1 MAIDLTGGIDPQREL
16 AFAERPDNPDMR
28 DSVSFWVFDD
38 RGELGLPRVG
48 IEALASQWD
57 VHAVQVNVAF
67 PDGRVYRTRADGP
80 SWPAAGPDGRPTVL
94 GGGPLGFECVREFD
108 TWRMTFDGQL
118 MQTSSADLVEGR
130 KTGPLVDVKF
140 DVEAVL
146 AVPPWV
152 QGALDA
158 QSGTQLEKSVE
169 GDLMGG
175 PRYEQL
181 FRARGSLSV
190 GGDAQSFTGSGL
202 RIRRQ
207 GVRKLEGFW
216 GHCWQSALF
225 PSGRAFGYIAYPPRP
240 DGQPTF
246 NEGYL
251 YLGESAGDGELIGA
265 RVVEAPWLRRLQ
277 PLGEDVS
284 VVLQTA
290 EGTVRIEG
298 ETVLSTHDITDPSE
312 IPPEQLA
319 LMANWTFPALQQA
332 GVRYTWDGEQTM
344 GMLERSIPTDQLVSD

>member
-1 MAIDLTGGIDPQREL
+1 MTIDLTGGIPADREL
-16 AFAERPDNPDMR
+16 ALAERPENPEMR

-48 IEALASQWD
+48 IEALASQWEA
-57 VHAVQVNVAF
+57 HAVQVNAAF
-67 PDGRVYRTRADGP
+67 ADGRVYRIRADAP
-80 SWPAAGPDGRPTVL
+80 SRPAAGPDGRPTVL
-94 GGGPLGFECVREFD
+94 GAGPLAFECVREFD

-118 MQTSSADLVEGR
+118 IQTSSADLVEGR
-130 KTGPLVDVKF
+130 KTGPLVDVAF
-140 DVEAVL
+140 DVEATL

-158 QSGTQLEKSVE
+158 QSRTQLQKSVE

-181 FRARGSLSV
+181 FRARGALTV
-190 GGDAQSFTGSGL
+190 GDDRRSFSGSGL

-246 NEGYL
+246 NEGYVF
-251 YLGESAGDGELIGA
+251 SGDGELIPA

-284 VVLQTA
+284 VVLETA
-290 EGTVRIEG
+290 DGTVRIAG
-298 ETVLSTHDITDPSE
+298 ETVLSTHDITDPSDV
-312 IPPEQLA
+312 PQEQLA

-344 GMLERSIPTDQLVSD
+344 GMLERSIPTDQLVAN

>member
-1 MAIDLTGGIDPQREL
+1 MGIDLTGGIDPHREL
-16 AFAERPDNPDMR
+16 TFAQRPDNPEMR
-28 DSVSFWVFDD
+28 DSVSFWVFDE

-48 IEALASQWD
+48 IEAFAANWES
-57 VHAVQVNVAF
+57 HAVQVNVAF
-67 PDGRVYRTRADGP
+67 PDGRVYRLRGDGP
-80 SWPAAGPDGRPTVL
+80 SWPATGPDGRPTVL
-94 GGGPLGFECVREFD
+94 GAGPLAFECVREFD

-118 MQTSSADLVEGR
+118 MQTSSAGLVEGR

-140 DVEAVL
+140 DVEATL

-158 QSGTQLEKSVE
+158 QSATQLRKSVE

-181 FRARGSLSV
+181 FRARGSLRV
-190 GGDAQSFTGSGL
+190 GGDERTFSGSGL

-251 YLGESAGDGELIGA
+251 FSGDGELIPA
-265 RVVEAPWLRRLQ
+265 RAVEAPWLRRLQ

-284 VVLQTA
+284 VVLETA
-290 EGTVRIEG
+290 DGTVRIAG

-312 IPPEQLA
+312 LPAEQLA

-332 GVRYTWDGEQTM
+332 GVRYTWDGEQAM
-344 GMLERSIPTDQLVSD
+344 GMLERSIPTDQLVAD

>member
-1 MAIDLTGGIDPQREL
+1 MAIDLTGGIDPDREL
-16 AFAERPDNPDMR
+16 AFAERPDNPELR
-28 DSVSFWVFDD
+28 DSVSFWVFDE

-48 IEALASQWD
+48 IEALASQWAA
-57 VHAVQVNVAF
+57 HAVQVNVAF
-67 PDGRVYRTRADGP
+67 GDGRVYRTREDGP
-80 SWPAAGPDGRPTVL
+80 SWPPIGPSGRPTVL

-108 TWRMTFDGQL
+108 TWRMTFDGKL
-118 MQTSSADLVEGR
+118 TETSSANLIEGR
-130 KTGPLVDVKF
+130 KTGRLVDVKF
-140 DVEAVL
+140 DVEAKL
-146 AVPPWV
+146 AVPPWI

-158 QSGTQLEKSVE
+158 QSATQLKQSVE

-175 PRYEQL
+175 ARYEQL
-181 FRARGSLSV
+181 FRARGTLRV
-190 GGDAQSFTGSGL
+190 GEDEHSFSGSGL

-240 DGQPTF
+240 DGVPTF

-251 YLGESAGDGELIGA
+251 FSGDGELIPA

-284 VVLQTA
+284 VVLETA
-290 EGTVRIEG
+290 DGTVRIAG
-298 ETVLSTHDITDPSE
+298 ETVLSTHDITDPSD
-312 IPPEQLA
+312 IPPDQLA

-344 GMLERSIPTDQLVSD
+344 GMLERSIPTDQLVAD